1 MNNLAAIF
9 EIPATDL
16 TRAVGFYSAILDV
29 SIEVMEMEDIKL
41 GLFPY
46 DEQSTVGVIMQG
58 EGCVPSSSGVTLYL
72 NAGDDL
78 QLVLSRIEPNGGK
91 VVLDKTPHA
100 DKSGF
105 FALFLDS
112 EGNRLGLHSPN

>member
-16 TRAVGFYSAILDV
+16 TRAVAFYSAILDV

-78 QLVLSRIEPNGGK
+78 QQVLSRVEPNGGK
-91 VVLDKTPHA
+91 IVLGKTPHA
-100 DKSGF
+100 DESGF

>member
-1 MNNLAAIF
+1 MSNLAAIF

-16 TRAVGFYSAILDV
+16 SRAAAFYSAILEV
-29 SIEVMEMEDIKL
+29 SIEVMEMDDIKL

-58 EGCVPSSSGVTLYL
+58 EGCVPSAAGVTVYL

-78 QLVLSRIEPNGGK
+78 QLVLSRVEPNGGK
-91 VVLDKTPHA
+91 ILLSKTPHA
-100 DKSGF
+100 DDSGF

-112 EGNRLGLHSPN
+112 EGNRLGLHSPS

>member
-16 TRAVGFYSAILDV
+16 TRAVAFYSAILDV

-58 EGCVPSSSGVTLYL
+58 EGCAPSSSGVTLYL

-78 QLVLSRIEPNGGK
+78 QRVLSRVEPNGGK
-91 VVLDKTPHA
+91 IVLGKTPHA
-100 DKSGF
+100 DESGF

>member
-100 DKSGF
+100 DESGF

>member
-1 MNNLAAIF
+1 MSNLAAIF

-16 TRAVGFYSAILDV
+16 TRAVAFYSAILDV

-78 QLVLSRIEPNGGK
+78 QQVLSRVEPNGGK
-91 VVLDKTPHA
+91 IVLSKTPHA
-100 DKSGF
+100 DESGF

>member
-78 QLVLSRIEPNGGK
+78 QLVLSCIEPNGGK
-91 VVLDKTPHA
+91 VVLDKMPHA
-100 DKSGF
+100 DESGF